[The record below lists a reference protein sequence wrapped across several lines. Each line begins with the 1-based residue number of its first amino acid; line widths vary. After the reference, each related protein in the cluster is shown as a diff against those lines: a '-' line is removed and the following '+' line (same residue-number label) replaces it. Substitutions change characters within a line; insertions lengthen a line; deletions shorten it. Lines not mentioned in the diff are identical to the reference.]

1 MRNRTRSHLE
11 GGVFVSLTEPVVPV
25 PLPALAVQVA
35 LEKGARLGDLLAGT
49 GLRPE
54 HFGHPDTR
62 LSYAQIA
69 VIVARAMA
77 QTGDAGF
84 GLAFGQRI
92 RLSHLA
98 ELGTALGCAPTLGEA
113 LTTTIRY
120 QKLLGSAFDM
130 RLVDLG
136 ERLAMVA
143 SKSIPLGANYRFNQ
157 ETWLTAIARLSVHLV
172 ERALPE
178 LRVEFDYPAPAHA
191 DRYREVFGAKVKFG
205 QGSCQV
211 VFPKQLLALS
221 LPGASPSCFRMA
233 LANCDKALAGNRIPQ
248 SLPARVRQLI
258 RVELGDPPKVEVV
271 ARVLNLSVRSLH
283 RRLTELDTS
292 YRQLLNEE
300 KSAAAIGFLR
310 ESTLPIKAIAARLG
324 FGDPSNFVKAFRA
337 WTGATPQ
344 QFRGA

>member
-1 MRNRTRSHLE
+1 MRQHTHEHLE
-11 GGVFVSLTEPVVPV
+11 GELFVSLTEPLVPV
-25 PLPALAVQVA
+25 PLPALVVQLA
-35 LEKGARLGDLLAGT
+35 LEKGAKIDGLLAGT

-113 LTTTIRY
+113 LKTTIRY

-136 ERLAMVA
+136 EKIAMVA

-157 ETWLTAIARLSVHLV
+157 ETWLTTIARLSVRLV
-172 ERALPE
+172 ERDLPE
-178 LRVEFDYPAPAHA
+178 LRADFDYPAPPHA
-191 DRYREVFGAKVKFG
+191 GRYREVFGAGVKFG
-205 QGSCQV
+205 QGCCQV
-211 VFPKQLLALS
+211 VFPKQLLALA
-221 LPGASPSCFRMA
+221 LPGASPSCFR
-233 LANCDKALAGNRIPQ
+233 
-248 SLPARVRQLI
+248 
-258 RVELGDPPKVEVV
+258 
-271 ARVLNLSVRSLH
+271 
-283 RRLTELDTS
+283 
-292 YRQLLNEE
+292 
-300 KSAAAIGFLR
+300 
-310 ESTLPIKAIAARLG
+310 
-324 FGDPSNFVKAFRA
+324 
-337 WTGATPQ
+337 
-344 QFRGA
+344 